1 MNISEIEF
9 YESINELPY
18 GNYIEFQQ
26 LLAIEAEQGS
36 DGGDLKKNL
45 YSAIALINDDAKEE
59 AVQKIVNTIT
69 KKVQRIK
76 KKITRELRLF
86 FPNWFEYDSELI
98 EALKFKAL
106 RLCEQYGHGKD
117 REKAIK
123 QAQQRIIKLTK
134 PKDFNGHS
142 SVLSN

>member
-59 AVQKIVNTIT
+59 AVQKIVNTINLYGAIT
-69 KKVQRIK
+69 KGITPKLIALSFLVKEPDKDKAIEKIKACNYNDVLEKYNALK
-76 KKITRELRLF
+76 KKLLE
-86 FPNWFEYDSELI
+86 N
-98 EALKFKAL
+98 
-106 RLCEQYGHGKD
+106 
-117 REKAIK
+117 
-123 QAQQRIIKLTK
+123 
-134 PKDFNGHS
+134 
-142 SVLSN
+142 